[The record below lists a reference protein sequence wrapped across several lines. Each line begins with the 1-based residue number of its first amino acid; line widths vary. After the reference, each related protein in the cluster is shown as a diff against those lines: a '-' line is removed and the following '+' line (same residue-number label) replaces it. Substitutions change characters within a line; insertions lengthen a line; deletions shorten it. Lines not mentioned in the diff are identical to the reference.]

1 MRWYNYLY
9 VGEKAK
15 KTSEDI
21 IEKINAGKMQVN
33 KFALALPFND
43 SDILDIIPTIVLMQ
57 KRYLDSDLVIVGIA
71 DGKSEA
77 MDLMQDIIME
87 CYNNTKGFDLKSYI
101 FEGGVSS

>member
-15 KTSEDI
+15 KAREDI
-21 IEKINAGKMQVN
+21 VGNIKEGKIQLN
-33 KFALALPFND
+33 KYALALPFND
-43 SDILDIIPTIVLMQ
+43 SDILDIIPTIVLKQ

-77 MDLMQDIIME
+77 MDLMQEIIME
-87 CYNNTKGFDLKSYI
+87 CYSNTKGFDLKSYI

>member
-15 KTSEDI
+15 NVSEEI
-21 IEKINAGKMQVN
+21 IDKINNGKMQIN
-33 KFALALPFND
+33 KYALALPFND
-43 SDILDIIPTIVLMQ
+43 SDILDIIPTMVLMQ
-57 KRYLDSDLVIVGIA
+57 KRYLNSDIVIVGIA

-77 MDLMQDIIME
+77 MDLMQEIIME
-87 CYNNTKGFDLKSYI
+87 CYNETKGFDLKSYI